1 LDANAAAFRI
11 SAFLLLFVR
20 RSPKSLDVGIR
31 EKAPDVIQA
40 LLVGPAHL
48 FDGIPLRRKFEL
60 HVLELV
66 GSRGKNRVGVVG
78 A

>member
-20 RSPKSLDVGIR
+20 RSPKSLDVGIV
-31 EKAPDVIQA
+31 EKAPGVIQA

-48 FDGIPLRRKFEL
+48 FGGIPLRGKFNF